1 MKPLDHKQSAYLWLC
16 GFFVAA
22 LITADIIGG
31 KLFRVFGH
39 DLSAGMLAFPLTF
52 LLTDIVNEFYGAKAT
67 RRLTFIGL
75 ASAIFALGIIWIAR
89 VAPTSPESPLAADE
103 FDRVFGWSVRLYF
116 ASLSAYL
123 VGQMLDIAIF
133 TLLRNKTQQR
143 FLWLRATGSTL
154 ASQWIDTLV
163 VNFGLWSGSKSLG
176 FILTISRDSYL
187 VKVLVAI
194 GLTPLVYLLH
204 AILSRALHVPKTVGD
219 DEHGPVDNNL

>member
-1 MKPLDHKQSAYLWLC
+1 MKPLDRKQSAYLWLC

-22 LITADIIGG
+22 LITADIVGG

-75 ASAIFALGIIWIAR
+75 ASAIFSLGIIWIAR
-89 VAPTSPESPLAADE
+89 VAPTSPESPLSASE
-103 FDRVFGWSVRLYF
+103 FERVFGWSVRLDF

-123 VGQMLDIAIF
+123 VGQMLDIGIF
-133 TLLRNKTQQR
+133 SFLRKRTR
-143 FLWLRATGSTL
+143 HRYLWLRATGSTL

-163 VNFGLWSGSKSLG
+163 VNFGLWTGTKSIG
-176 FILTISRDSYL
+176 FILTISRDSYV
-187 VKVLVAI
+187 VKVMVAV
-194 GLTPLVYLLH
+194 GLTPLVYLVH
-204 AILSRALHVPKTVGD
+204 AILARGLQIPEDS
-219 DEHGPVDNNL
+219 EQ

>member
-1 MKPLDHKQSAYLWLC
+1 MKPLDRKQSAYLWLC

-22 LITADIIGG
+22 LITADIVGG

-75 ASAIFALGIIWIAR
+75 ASAIFSLGIIWIAR
-89 VAPTSPESPLAADE
+89 VAPTSPESPLSASE
-103 FDRVFGWSVRLYF
+103 FERVFGWSVRLYF

-123 VGQMLDIAIF
+123 VGQMLDIGIF
-133 TLLRNKTQQR
+133 SFLRKRTR
-143 FLWLRATGSTL
+143 HRYLWLRATGSTL

-163 VNFGLWSGSKSLG
+163 VNFGLWTGTKSIG
-176 FILTISRDSYL
+176 FILTISRDSYV
-187 VKVLVAI
+187 VKVMVAV
-194 GLTPLVYLLH
+194 GLTPLVYLVH
-204 AILSRALHVPKTVGD
+204 AILARGLQIPEDS
-219 DEHGPVDNNL
+219 EQ